1 LQAAL
6 WTPPE
11 RDPGPGD
18 SPQYLPPKLQTS
30 KPRVNM
36 TGTAFTIDLRDGNS
50 SPEMPKI
57 NMGDSLSKFLPHK
70 VRRSFKERS
79 DKIERISAKKALA
92 ATVSVVSGD
101 GIGCHGERY
110 RLPW

>member
-1 LQAAL
+1 
-6 WTPPE
+6 
-11 RDPGPGD
+11 
-18 SPQYLPPKLQTS
+18 
-30 KPRVNM
+30 M

-92 ATVSVVSGD
+92 ATVSVVTGD
-101 GIGCHGERY
+101 GW
-110 RLPW
+110 LPW